1 MTLEE
6 TLKKLNK
13 GKAEQDQVKKVS
25 EIDTL
30 NLDFSSSGS
39 AYLDLYMN
47 NQVVPLGAM
56 TLLTGWEGSG
66 KSSIALIS
74 SRRAAPLLC
83 AASVKRRCCSLRS
96 V

>member
-1 MTLEE
+1 MTLDDV
-6 TLKKLNK
+6 LKKLNK

-25 EIDTL
+25 DFGTL

-39 AYLDLYMN
+39 SYLDLYMN

-66 KSSIALIS
+66 KSSIALIIG
-74 SRRAAPLLC
+74 RELHL
-83 AASVKRRCCSLRS
+83 KIKLIFLIQGG
-96 V
+96 